1 MGYIFWL
8 FVSIIFYIYIGYPLV
23 LRMANFTGQ
32 ITKKENITPHVT
44 LFIPAHNEQKV
55 IREKIENSLALD
67 YPTDK
72 FEVIVASDGSGDST
86 ASIVK
91 DFIERGVILFE
102 TKERRGKNFSIN
114 EFIPRCHGEI
124 IVFTDA
130 NSFFEPDAIRHLVR
144 NFGDKSVGCVVG
156 NLRYTDEE
164 TSVGQGEGLYFRYES
179 MIKELESRYGTLVAA
194 TGSIYAIR
202 KTLFTP
208 LDLDVANDFAD
219 PIQIAAKGYKIL
231 FEPEAIAY
239 EKATSSTAD
248 EFKRRARIVTRGMTA
263 FVRYWRSYHMFKG
276 MWGFCFISHKLLR
289 WFIPFFLIAIFL
301 SNLLLHSIFFRFT
314 LYSQFVFYSIAL
326 IGIPFNRRLGR
337 PFVVPY
343 YFCVIN
349 AAAFV
354 GILKYLSGKRESIW
368 EVAKTTR

>member
-23 LRMANFTGQ
+23 LRMANLTGQ

-67 YPTDK
+67 YPKDK
-72 FEVIVASDGSGDST
+72 FEVVVASDGSGDST
-86 ASIVK
+86 ASIAK

-102 TKERRGKNFSIN
+102 TKERRGKNSIIN
-114 EFIPRCHGEI
+114 EFIRRCHGEI

-130 NSFFEPDAIRHLVR
+130 NSFFRADAIKNLVR
-144 NFGDKSVGCVVG
+144 NFGDKGTGCVVG
-156 NLRYTDEE
+156 NLRYVDGK

-179 MIKELESRYGTLVAA
+179 MIKELESHFGTLVAA

-202 KTLFTP
+202 KTLFTL
-208 LDLDVANDFAD
+208 LDWDVANDFAH
-219 PIQIAAKGYKIL
+219 PIQIASMGYKVL
-231 FEPEAIAY
+231 FEPDAIAY
-239 EKATSSTAD
+239 EKATASAAD
-248 EFKRRARIVTRGMTA
+248 EFKRRARIVTRGITA
-263 FVRYWRSYHMFKG
+263 FVRYCWSYHMLRG

-289 WFIPFFLIAIFL
+289 WFIPFILITIFL
-301 SNLLLHSIFFRFT
+301 SNIFLHSPFFRFA
-314 LYSQFVFYSIAL
+314 LYGQFVFYSIAL
-326 IGIPFNRRLGR
+326 FGILLKRRLGKL
-337 PFVVPY
+337 FVVPY